1 LGKVIRRQY
10 TPEFKRE
17 AVEMVIKENYTIVK
31 AAKSQGI
38 SSGMLSRWKGEY
50 LAGKGA
56 AFPGTGH
63 QTPEA
68 GEIRRLKEEN
78 CKLRMEKEILKKAV
92 AERFP
97 RMLKSECQ
105 VNLKDMTVCE
115 VRWSIA
121 GYIEM
126 FYNSERLHSYNG
138 YLSPNEYE
146 KRELVL
152 V

>member
-31 AAKSQGI
+31 AAKSLGI

-50 LAGKGA
+50 LAGKGD

-78 CKLRMEKEILKKAV
+78 RKLRMEKEILKKAT
-92 AERFP
+92 AFFAKE
-97 RMLKSECQ
+97 Q
-105 VNLKDMTVCE
+105 D
-115 VRWSIA
+115 
-121 GYIEM
+121 
-126 FYNSERLHSYNG
+126 
-138 YLSPNEYE
+138 
-146 KRELVL
+146 
-152 V
+152 